1 MEAIRSRLNKIKLPE
16 EFCLSSKQ
24 VTRILA
30 ESSNIHI
37 AEKISD
43 SINMASED
51 LADASLLAAI
61 SIQPGRL
68 PIETLAALQKQD
80 AACNKLRAD
89 VPKNFTVKSDVL
101 LRVRNE
107 HSESLLT
114 PQIVLPD
121 ILVPLVIQLEHNKGM
136 EAHIPYKRVAKTL
149 SAKYYFPNMY
159 ERVKNHIHACLPCQF
174 MAYHTRP
181 SHKLHPFNVP
191 TAPRQ
196 LIGIDL
202 ATDLPPVKN
211 LNHVVL
217 LVDYNTNYIHV
228 TPVKSKSSSDLL
240 HAFTQYVKDFGIPHA
255 VRHDQELGLTGG
267 NFAAFCSAHN
277 IKQMTTLPYKG
288 QSNGRTEVQIRNFEH
303 ALQKHC
309 LAADAKSTWPDE
321 IWKIQLSLNTSTCLA
336 TNATPES
343 LLFSTTLP
351 NKTTDLAH
359 VITTSID

>member
-1 MEAIRSRLNKIKLPE
+1 MPALP
-16 EFCLSSKQ
+16 
-24 VTRILA
+24 V
-30 ESSNIHI
+30 H
-37 AEKISD
+37 
-43 SINMASED
+43 
-51 LADASLLAAI
+51 
-61 SIQPGRL
+61 GL
-68 PIETLAALQKQD
+68 P
-80 AACNKLRAD
+80 
-89 VPKNFTVKSDVL
+89 
-101 LRVRNE
+101 
-107 HSESLLT
+107 
-114 PQIVLPD
+114 
-121 ILVPLVIQLEHNKGM
+121 
-136 EAHIPYKRVAKTL
+136 
-149 SAKYYFPNMY
+149 
-159 ERVKNHIHACLPCQF
+159 
-174 MAYHTRP
+174 HTP

-211 LNHVVL
+211 LSHVVL
-217 LVDYNTNYIHV
+217 LVDYNTKYIHV

-267 NFAAFCSAHN
+267 DFAAFCSAHN
-277 IKQMTTLPYKG
+277 IEQMTTLPYKG
-288 QSNGRTEVQIRNFEH
+288 QSNGRTEVQIRNFKH

-359 VITTSID
+359 VITTSIDSSKLDKAASHRSQTQARQLELANKSKTDSNFNTGDIVLRKIVQHTADGSRHALDTKFCGPFRIQSTGNSHAIITPVGDNYSGTTKVHYDHLKPYMTSSEPHMHPSWDKNIRHALNLNKRKSPRFSLMHKIASQNKNPGANHHHLTTNLD